1 MAFIVF
7 IYVVGLN
14 VAEYYFML
22 SIVAVAPQRCALS
35 AFFLLTFA
43 QITFLRLIKKCLIRA
58 VSFIFELNF
67 VFRLFY

>member
-1 MAFIVF
+1 MALIVF
-7 IYVVGLN
+7 RYVVGIN

-22 SIVAVAPQRCALS
+22 SMVAVAPQRCALS

-58 VSFIFELNF
+58 LF
-67 VFRLFY
+67 VFFRIDFYLSLFN